1 MLTIEGLNY
10 RIAGRPILDEA
21 SAAIGRGWR
30 VGLVGPN
37 GAGKTTLLRLILGTL
52 HADGGEISVPKAWRI
67 GTVAQEAP
75 GGEATPLETVLAA
88 DIERLQL
95 LEEAETATDGE
106 RVAEIHDRLIAIGAD
121 AAPARAGSI
130 LHGLGF
136 DDDAQRRPLSTYSG
150 GWRMRVALAGV
161 LFARPDLLLLDE
173 PTNHLDLEATI
184 WLEDYLKRYPATILM
199 VSHDR
204 GLLNAVPDHI
214 LHLDATKLAL
224 YAGNY
229 DRFERTRN
237 EALVLLEKQRT
248 KQEGERK
255 RIQAF
260 VDRFRAKA
268 SKARQAQS
276 RLKALAKLEPL
287 PEIASRASFEIHL
300 PEIEELASPILACEG
315 VSVGYEDRAVL
326 QGIDLSLGAE
336 DRIALLG
343 ANGNGKTTLARL
355 LAGRLQPLGGTLS
368 KSKKLVVGYF
378 AQHQLEELDPA
389 RDAFMHMSEA
399 MPKAAP
405 ERVRAFL
412 GRFGFSG
419 EAAEVPCAQLSG
431 GEKARLALALI
442 ARQAP
447 QLLILDEPTN
457 HLDIDMRRALA
468 EALAEFEGAVIL
480 VSHDPSLVDLIAD
493 RLWLIEGGKVRPF
506 EGDMEAYRKRVLA
519 PEIKDKTRV
528 DRQNVAGR
536 REARRDAAELRRRLA
551 PLRKRAQA
559 AEEAVERLS
568 RERAEI
574 TEALADP
581 ATYDGSPS
589 RVAELGRRRGDIER
603 RLEAAE
609 AEWLAADEA
618 LEGELTK
625 AGAATAGEQR

>member
-1 MLTIEGLNY
+1 MLSIEGLSY
-10 RIAGRPILDEA
+10 RIAGRPILEDA

-37 GAGKTTLLRLILGTL
+37 GAGKTTLLRLVLGTL
-52 HADGGEISVPKAWRI
+52 HADAGEISVPKAWRI

-75 GGEATPLETVLAA
+75 GGEATPIETVLAA
-88 DIERLQL
+88 DTERSAL
-95 LEEAETATDGE
+95 LDEVETSTDGE
-106 RVAEIHDRLIAIGAD
+106 RIAEIHDRLIAIGAD

-136 DDDAQRRPLSTYSG
+136 DDAAQRRPLSTYSG

-173 PTNHLDLEATI
+173 PTNHLDLEAAI

-214 LHLDATKLAL
+214 LHLDATALRL

-237 EALVLLEKQRT
+237 EALVLLEKQRA
-248 KQEGERK
+248 KQESERK
-255 RIQAF
+255 RIQGF

-268 SKARQAQS
+268 TKARQAQS
-276 RLKALAKLEPL
+276 RLKALARLEPL
-287 PEIASRASFEIHL
+287 PEIAARATIEIHL
-300 PEIEELASPILACEG
+300 PDIDELASPILACEG
-315 VSVGYEDRAVL
+315 VAVGYDGKAVL
-326 QGIDLSLGAE
+326 QGIDLSLQAD

-355 LAGRLQPLGGTLS
+355 LAGRLEPQGGVLA

-389 RDAFMHMSEA
+389 RDALAHMSEA
-399 MPKAAP
+399 MPKAPP
-405 ERVRAFL
+405 EKVRAFL

-419 EAAEVPCAQLSG
+419 DAAEVPCAQLSG

-493 RLWLIEGGKVRPF
+493 RLWLVEGGRVLPF
-506 EGDMEAYRKRVLA
+506 DGDMEAYRKRVLA
-519 PEIKDKTRV
+519 PAGD
-528 DRQNVAGR
+528 DRARPDRPNAAGR

-559 AEEAVERLS
+559 AEAAVDRLS
-568 RERAEI
+568 REQAEI
-574 TEALADP
+574 AEALADP
-581 ATYDGSPS
+581 ATYDGAPS
-589 RVAELGRRRGDIER
+589 RAIELGRRRGDVEK

-609 AEWLAADEA
+609 AEWLAASEA
-618 LEGELTK
+618 LEAETVGSETGE
-625 AGAATAGEQR
+625 RP